1 MIFAMRKS
9 TFYNSFIRQKSII
22 SISFLG
28 FSELPSAIFGKNN
41 CGSTG
46 EVMVPNLDLWLRQPG
61 KIGIAY
67 HLFRIYVGNLCGC
80 GMNEMDGND
89 LTLNGLL

>member
-28 FSELPSAIFGKNN
+28 FSELPS
-41 CGSTG
+41 GSTG
-46 EVMVPNLDLWLRQPG
+46 GEVLVSLVSNLDLWRAQGRVL
-61 KIGIAY
+61 
-67 HLFRIYVGNLCGC
+67 LS
-80 GMNEMDGND
+80 
-89 LTLNGLL
+89 NG